1 MNLLPTFRFSPEWK
15 ALFWI
20 TVITFLAA
28 RVIFFGLHF
37 WSTFFKEKFE
47 LQSYWFIPVI
57 ALHSLYI
64 IALPIAAYT
73 KSAKMIRFTLYAFA
87 GSMVMPFLFSAG
99 HFFAFI
105 AGGWPN
111 LPPIMLILSAPLVLL
126 YNNSTII
133 HKHRQAFQ
141 NTFRVVVIITL
152 LSTVVYFFLAPT
164 IFETNLFG
172 GPVEETDLNRGLQI
186 SNLLG
191 VPFSPINNVT
201 LNFLFGGFGH
211 VPLLAMVIVWRYL
224 DTNRFNSIL
233 RTLTTAATIAVLG
246 CLFVFFGVLA
256 TFGVG
261 EHVTVLYFYLFH
273 ASGLH
278 IHILHNKGG
287 AAQHNYSATF
297 HKPFRIPHLQG
308 VGSQT
313 YAA

>member
-1 MNLLPTFRFSPEWK
+1 MTLTKPPLDLLRFSPKWK

-64 IALPIAAYT
+64 IALPIAAYA
-73 KSAKMIRFTLYAFA
+73 KSAGMIQFALYAFA
-87 GSMVMPFLFSAG
+87 VSMVMPFLFSSE
-99 HFFAFI
+99 HFLAFI

-126 YNNSTII
+126 YNNSAII

-141 NTFRVVVIITL
+141 KTFRVVVIITL
-152 LSTVVYFFLAPT
+152 VSTVVYFFPIAILFRGFSLT
-164 IFETNLFG
+164 NSLDSET
-172 GPVEETDLNRGLQI
+172 
-186 SNLLG
+186 SNTVSVLYNSAING
-191 VPFSPINNVT
+191 V
-201 LNFLFGGFGH
+201 LYNFLFGGFGH

-233 RTLTTAATIAVLG
+233 RIFTTAATIAVLG
-246 CLFVFFGVLA
+246 AGYSVLSIYFFSFDFPVFF
-256 TFGVG
+256 FFR
-261 EHVTVLYFYLFH
+261 H
-273 ASGLH
+273 SGPH
-278 IHILHNKGG
+278 IHILHNNGG
-287 AAQHNYSATF
+287 AVECKYSAPF